1 MSRPDRPLLVCI
13 ELYILLCPIDL
24 LVYANLYMVT
34 FIKFGD
40 SFAVGLFSAFPGFG
54 FGVAMMPSDVNSC
67 LAILAT

>member
-1 MSRPDRPLLVCI
+1 
-13 ELYILLCPIDL
+13 
-24 LVYANLYMVT
+24 MVT